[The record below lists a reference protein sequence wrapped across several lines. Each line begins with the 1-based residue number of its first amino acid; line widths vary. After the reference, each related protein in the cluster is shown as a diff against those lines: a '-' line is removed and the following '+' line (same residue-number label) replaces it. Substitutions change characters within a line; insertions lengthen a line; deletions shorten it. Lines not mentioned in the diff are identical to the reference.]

1 MRIAVECEAC
11 GHVGPEF
18 VLAHM
23 NDTSAALSA
32 ARAFSSPSAAR
43 RFLLPARPRCSE
55 LRLGARRNHAQG
67 FPSID
72 VIERVDPEGSR
83 LASTPRGPNK
93 THRR

>member
-1 MRIAVECEAC
+1 MVKCPLCKGELVRYAFRTRMGGMRIAVECEAC

-43 RFLLPARPRCSE
+43 RFLLPA
-55 LRLGARRNHAQG
+55 
-67 FPSID
+67 PS
-72 VIERVDPEGSR
+72 
-83 LASTPRGPNK
+83 TMQ
-93 THRR
+93 